1 MVIGFSVETKEN
13 TSTQVPKTTFIDAQ
27 NRLHTPT
34 DQKGTLNNNARH
46 VDARNGIDTSV
57 VPMTALAKILPSIAS
72 KHDDL
77 ETQQRLRLRAGGNSY
92 VVCPRVRL

>member
-34 DQKGTLNNNARH
+34 DQTR
-46 VDARNGIDTSV
+46 
-57 VPMTALAKILPSIAS
+57 
-72 KHDDL
+72 
-77 ETQQRLRLRAGGNSY
+77 TQTIHLTVFFSLS
-92 VVCPRVRL
+92 

>member
-34 DQKGTLNNNARH
+34 DQTRTQTIHL
-46 VDARNGIDTSV
+46 
-57 VPMTALAKILPSIAS
+57 TAFFSQLAHKTPGMLTP
-72 KHDDL
+72 
-77 ETQQRLRLRAGGNSY
+77 ETA
-92 VVCPRVRL
+92 